1 MLIPHIVPSFI
12 TPHVIGSAILSHRAA
27 MNIGDYEIDDNHDSG
42 DERSDGRDET
52 TSQKAPTR
60 DTSEMGL
67 DSGLILSI

>member
-1 MLIPHIVPSFI
+1 
-12 TPHVIGSAILSHRAA
+12 